1 MSNYVGRGAA
11 AVERARSGA
20 HGGWAIGHNE
30 IGRMST
36 AVATSGSPGRRAAR
50 VGQWAQAWVGV
61 IAILALLELVVR
73 VGIIP
78 SRYFPPMTTTFATLF
93 KQLGEASFWKAVL
106 QTLEGWALGLG
117 IAAVVA
123 IPLGMLIGSN
133 MYVYR
138 GLRPIIE
145 FLRPIPSVALIPL
158 AILIYGTG
166 MQSKVFLAA
175 FASTWPLL
183 IQAIY
188 GVRDLDPVQRETA
201 QSFRIP
207 LKDRLLK
214 VSLPGAIPYIATGL
228 RISSATALV
237 LVVTAELVIG
247 APGLGRA
254 INTARAGG
262 VPDLMYAL
270 TIATGLLGWGLNVL
284 LSAVERRALH
294 WHPSHREVVR

>member
-1 MSNYVGRGAA
+1 MGQMSA
-11 AVERARSGA
+11 
-20 HGGWAIGHNE
+20 
-30 IGRMST
+30 
-36 AVATSGSPGRRAAR
+36 AVATTQGSRPTPRLVRWG
-50 VGQWAQAWVGV
+50 QAWVGV
-61 IAILALLELVVR
+61 LAILVLLELVVR

-78 SRYFPPMTTTFATLF
+78 SRYFPPMTTTFGTLF
-93 KQLGEASFWKAVL
+93 EQLGGGSFWTAVL
-106 QTLEGWALGLG
+106 QTLQGWALGLG
-117 IAAVVA
+117 IAAIIA

-133 MYVYR
+133 VFVYR

-175 FASTWPLL
+175 FAATWPLL
-183 IQAIY
+183 IQSIY

-201 QSFRIP
+201 QSFRVP
-207 LKDRLLK
+207 RRDRLLK
-214 VSLPGAIPYIATGL
+214 VTLPAAIPFIATGI

-247 APGLGRA
+247 APGLGRE
-254 INTARAGG
+254 INQARAGG

-270 TIATGLLGWGLNVL
+270 TIATGLLGVALNAVL
-284 LSAVERRALH
+284 ATIEARVLH
-294 WHPSHREVVR
+294 WHPSHREAAR

>member
-1 MSNYVGRGAA
+1 
-11 AVERARSGA
+11 
-20 HGGWAIGHNE
+20 
-30 IGRMST
+30 MST
-36 AVATSGSPGRRAAR
+36 AAATSRPAGRTLPIGR
-50 VGQWAQAWVGV
+50 WAQAWAGV
-61 IAILALLELVVR
+61 LGILVLLEIVVR

-78 SRYFPPMTTTFATLF
+78 ARYFPPMTTTFAALAE
-93 KQLGEASFWKAVL
+93 QLGEGSFWTAVL
-106 QTLEGWALGLG
+106 QTLQGWALGLG
-117 IAAVVA
+117 IAAIIA

-133 MYVYR
+133 QIVYH
-138 GLRPIIE
+138 GLRPVIE

-166 MQSKVFLAA
+166 TQSKVFLAA

-183 IQAIY
+183 IQAVY

-201 QSFRIP
+201 LSYRIP
-207 LKDRLLK
+207 LRDRLLK
-214 VSLPGAIPYIATGL
+214 VSLPAAIPYIATGL

-270 TIATGLLGWGLNVL
+270 TIATGLLGWALNSVL
-284 LSAVERRALH
+284 GWVERRALH
-294 WHPSHREVVR
+294 WHPSHRESPR

>member
-1 MSNYVGRGAA
+1 
-11 AVERARSGA
+11 
-20 HGGWAIGHNE
+20 
-30 IGRMST
+30 MST
-36 AVATSGSPGRRAAR
+36 AVATSRAPWQRSR
-50 VGQWAQAWVGV
+50 VSRWVLPWVGV
-61 IAILALLELVVR
+61 LGVLVLLELVVR

-78 SRYFPPMTTTFATLF
+78 SRYFPPMTTTFKTLF
-93 KQLGEASFWKAVL
+93 EQLGEASFWKAVL
-106 QTLEGWALGLG
+106 ETLEGWALGLG
-117 IAAVVA
+117 IAAIIA

-133 MYVYR
+133 VYVYR

-166 MQSKVFLAA
+166 LQSKVFLAA
-175 FASTWPLL
+175 FAATWPLL

-207 LKDRLLK
+207 LKDRLLR
-214 VSLPGAIPYIATGL
+214 VNLPAAVPFIATGL

-284 LSAVERRALH
+284 LAALEKRALH
-294 WHPSHREVVR
+294 WHPSHREAAR

>member
-1 MSNYVGRGAA
+1 
-11 AVERARSGA
+11 
-20 HGGWAIGHNE
+20 
-30 IGRMST
+30 MST
-36 AVATSGSPGRRAAR
+36 AVASSRASGRRSPPIGR
-50 VGQWAQAWVGV
+50 WAQGWVGV
-61 IAILALLELVVR
+61 LAVLVLLELVVR

-78 SRYFPPMTTTFATLF
+78 SRYFPPMTRTFSTLF
-93 KQLGEASFWKAVL
+93 SQLGEGSFWRAVL

-117 IAAVVA
+117 IAAVIA

-133 MYVYR
+133 MLVYR

-201 QSFRIP
+201 RSFRIP
-207 LKDRLLK
+207 LRDRLLR

-247 APGLGRA
+247 APGLGRS

-270 TIATGLLGWGLNVL
+270 TIATGLLGWALNVVL
-284 LSAVERRALH
+284 AWVEARALH
-294 WHPSHREVVR
+294 WHPSHREVTR

>member
-1 MSNYVGRGAA
+1 
-11 AVERARSGA
+11 
-20 HGGWAIGHNE
+20 
-30 IGRMST
+30 MST
-36 AVATSGSPGRRAAR
+36 AVATSRASRRSPRI
-50 VGQWAQAWVGV
+50 GQWVQAWIGVVGV
-61 IAILALLELVVR
+61 LALLELVVR

-93 KQLGEASFWKAVL
+93 EQLGERSFWTAVL

-117 IAAVVA
+117 IAALIA

-133 MYVYR
+133 MVVYR

-201 QSFRIP
+201 RSFRIP
-207 LKDRLLK
+207 LRDRLLK
-214 VSLPGAIPYIATGL
+214 VTLPGAIPYIATGL
-228 RISSATALV
+228 RISSATALA

-247 APGLGRA
+247 APGLGRS

-270 TIATGLLGWGLNVL
+270 TIATGLLGWGLNVV
-284 LSAVERRALH
+284 LSKVEARALH
-294 WHPSHREVVR
+294 WHPSHREVAR

>member
-1 MSNYVGRGAA
+1 
-11 AVERARSGA
+11 
-20 HGGWAIGHNE
+20 
-30 IGRMST
+30 MST
-36 AVATSGSPGRRAAR
+36 AVATPRAQGRRAPR
-50 VGQWAQAWVGV
+50 IGQWVQTWIGV
-61 IAILALLELVVR
+61 LGVLALLELIVR

-93 KQLGEASFWKAVL
+93 EQLGEGSFWTAVL

-117 IAAVVA
+117 IAAVIA

-133 MYVYR
+133 MIVYR

-166 MQSKVFLAA
+166 MQSKVFLAV

-214 VSLPGAIPYIATGL
+214 VTLPGAIPYIATGL

-247 APGLGRA
+247 APGLGRS

-270 TIATGLLGWGLNVL
+270 TIATGLLGWGLNVVL
-284 LSAVERRALH
+284 QWLEARALH
-294 WHPSHREVVR
+294 WHPSHRRTGA